1 MSLESPSITMT
12 EKSELKAAGN
22 QPSMDEGALVA
33 ALQKGDEE
41 AFEELFKRY
50 RSKVF
55 NIAYRFTRDYD
66 EALDVTQ
73 DVFMKAWRSFKSFR
87 GDSSIYTWL
96 YRISL
101 NTVFKY
107 RKQKSRMKKI
117 VSIDDIVPPETKN
130 NPEKSMLNKND
141 CQIVKQMLYSLPRK
155 HQEILV
161 LRYYEDFDYLK
172 ISQVLGIPIGT
183 VRSRLH
189 RALISLEEL
198 VRGKR

>member
-1 MSLESPSITMT
+1 MKKRENTNDKTREEVFEQAVKKYTPRIYKMIYNMTNNYEIT
-12 EKSELKAAGN
+12 EDL
-22 QPSMDEGALVA
+22 
-33 ALQKGDEE
+33 
-41 AFEELFKRY
+41 
-50 RSKVF
+50 
-55 NIAYRFTRDYD
+55 
-66 EALDVTQ
+66 TQ